1 MVLKKDIK
9 KLKNKLN
16 KFYEN
21 DEVKIISFVNE
32 EFYHIYINI
41 NGWNYPYVIFKE
53 CKSIDEA
60 FNYIVKDLEKVGII
74 R

>member
-1 MVLKKDIK
+1 MVSKKDIK
-9 KLKNKLN
+9 KLENKLN

-21 DEVKIISFVNE
+21 DKLKIISFVNE
-32 EFYHIYINI
+32 EFYHIIINI
-41 NGWNYPYVIFKE
+41 NGWNYPYVILKE

-60 FNYIVKDLEKVGII
+60 FNYIVKDLGKVGII